1 MTLNPISAT
10 TTLLR
15 RHGHDAG
22 QVAVGIGRYGHP
34 AVCDLDT
41 LKLPALVLGGP
52 RTGKTRLANSMNA
65 QQVRVTGG
73 GACIIDFKGGD
84 DIPSYWAE
92 VAQQENRAFHH
103 FTLNEKSSGAYRRPH
118 PYARTQPS
126 FYDPLVRGNGDSKT
140 AMLLNS
146 VDRDGDAAAY
156 LRTAEDVVML
166 AFDIADLTGF
176 SAGKGGL
183 ETLTAILDPA
193 ALDKAANQLT
203 VDAVLR
209 AHPSMAD
216 VDARRRVNDLQ
227 QRVAEMGQKTRG
239 AGNLLAGAIG
249 DSQTLISKFANSSAL
264 GGRLRPGRD
273 ATDTIDLVRAVLQG
287 EIVVFSL
294 PSNDYRSLSILVST
308 MVLLDLQN
316 TTSTLRKNIADV
328 RRLTGDSS
336 RKADATPWK
345 PFVVQVEELGSAK
358 STAAAAALL
367 GLLNK
372 SSNEGIRVVL
382 SSQGWGDFVAV
393 DGTGVWANQVL
404 EQVYNLFCF
413 QLGSDADDQAVCG
426 FSGQVDKRKPRMKHE
441 IDIGGRWRLWSGARS
456 MNSGMTD
463 SVRETRIPL
472 GTLQEL
478 NKDDATDT
486 REFIWIAKTPTLS
499 AVHTVNEGPNMW
511 FEPLRLVTV
520 LEPPN
525 RHDFFGDPAAVEQAE
540 ALRDEV
546 LDKTWERVR
555 SDAVL
560 AHVLSADAAS
570 VEEPTREAA
579 AVPVLTAA
587 EDPWAVAAPPPR
599 RVQQV
604 SEPVFGHPGDPDV
617 PLPPDPGPDP
627 WDETDSEWGLDPWD
641 SDPDRGQAEVEK
653 HGS

>member
-1 MTLNPISAT
+1 MTLNPISAK
-10 TTLLR
+10 TTLFR
-15 RHGHDAG
+15 RRGHDAG
-22 QVAVGIGRYGHP
+22 QVAVGIGRYGFP
-34 AVCDLDT
+34 AVCDLDA

-140 AMLLNS
+140 TMLLNS

-328 RRLTGDSS
+328 RRLTGDTS

-382 SSQGWGDFVAV
+382 SSQGWGDFVA
-393 DGTGVWANQVL
+393 G
-404 EQVYNLFCF
+404 
-413 QLGSDADDQAVCG
+413 LG
-426 FSGQVDKRKPRMKHE
+426 
-441 IDIGGRWRLWSGARS
+441 
-456 MNSGMTD
+456 
-463 SVRETRIPL
+463 
-472 GTLQEL
+472 
-478 NKDDATDT
+478 
-486 REFIWIAKTPTLS
+486 
-499 AVHTVNEGPNMW
+499 
-511 FEPLRLVTV
+511 
-520 LEPPN
+520 
-525 RHDFFGDPAAVEQAE
+525 
-540 ALRDEV
+540 
-546 LDKTWERVR
+546 
-555 SDAVL
+555 
-560 AHVLSADAAS
+560 
-570 VEEPTREAA
+570 
-579 AVPVLTAA
+579 
-587 EDPWAVAAPPPR
+587 
-599 RVQQV
+599 
-604 SEPVFGHPGDPDV
+604 
-617 PLPPDPGPDP
+617 
-627 WDETDSEWGLDPWD
+627 
-641 SDPDRGQAEVEK
+641 
-653 HGS
+653 

>member
-15 RHGHDAG
+15 RRGHDAG
-22 QVAVGIGRYGHP
+22 QVAVGIGRYGFP

-239 AGNLLAGAIG
+239 AGNLLGGEQSGHIAGVG
-249 DSQTLISKFANSSAL
+249 F
-264 GGRLRPGRD
+264 
-273 ATDTIDLVRAVLQG
+273 DLYVRMVGEAVA
-287 EIVVFSL
+287 
-294 PSNDYRSLSILVST
+294 DYR
-308 MVLLDLQN
+308 
-316 TTSTLRKNIADV
+316 
-328 RRLTGDSS
+328 
-336 RKADATPWK
+336 
-345 PFVVQVEELGSAK
+345 
-358 STAAAAALL
+358 AALE
-367 GLLNK
+367 
-372 SSNEGIRVVL
+372 EG
-382 SSQGWGDFVAV
+382 G
-393 DGTGVWANQVL
+393 
-404 EQVYNLFCF
+404 
-413 QLGSDADDQAVCG
+413 
-426 FSGQVDKRKPRMKHE
+426 
-441 IDIGGRWRLWSGARS
+441 
-456 MNSGMTD
+456 
-463 SVRETRIPL
+463 
-472 GTLQEL
+472 
-478 NKDDATDT
+478 
-486 REFIWIAKTPTLS
+486 
-499 AVHTVNEGPNMW
+499 
-511 FEPLRLVTV
+511 
-520 LEPPN
+520 
-525 RHDFFGDPAAVEQAE
+525 E
-540 ALRDEV
+540 A
-546 LDKTWERVR
+546 
-555 SDAVL
+555 
-560 AHVLSADAAS
+560 
-570 VEEPTREAA
+570 VEEPPLEVKIELPVDAHVPHDYAPGERLRLQAYRAIAEAGSEEDIA
-579 AVPVLTAA
+579 AVREELT
-587 EDPWAVAAPPPR
+587 DRYGPLP
-599 RVQQV
+599 
-604 SEPVFGHPGDPDV
+604 EPVENLLLVAGLRMLARSFGVADITLQGSNIRFAPVELRESQELRLKRLYPRSVVKAASRQVLV
-617 PLPPDPGPDP
+617 PRPTTARIGGKPVVGRELLAWVG
-627 WDETDSEWGLDPWD
+627 EFLTGVLS
-641 SDPDRGQAEVEK
+641 
-653 HGS
+653 